1 MVQANC
7 KGCKKRHIGCHG
19 TCEIYK
25 EYRAKQDALLKAKRM
40 QRESDA
46 LEVQRT
52 LDKATMYAKKKK
64 AGFK

>member
-19 TCEIYK
+19 NCEIYK

>member
-1 MVQANC
+1 MAHANC
-7 KGCKKRHIGCHG
+7 KGCKERHVGCHSK
-19 TCEIYK
+19 CEIYK
-25 EYRAKQDALLKAKRM
+25 EYRARQDALLKAKRM
-40 QRESDA
+40 HRESDA